1 MEGLDL
7 LGSGYDGCS
16 LGGDCYN
23 IGLFTIS
30 RAG

>member
-7 LGSGYDGCS
+7 SGSGYDGCS
-16 LGGDCYN
+16 LDGDFYN